1 MKKIFYQMA
10 LTIISA
16 VCVFNSC
23 QSDDLQNIVE
33 KGEKSPEIMVQ
44 NPYVTNQEEAV
55 IEAKNLLK
63 RFSDMDGIELRS
75 GEIDNLKSEIKA
87 CNVTVPNPDKL
98 KANTVQQIPIYTIQ
112 YKDKLGKDA
121 AVIVTVGDK
130 RIAEKDKILML
141 GMDGKNIGDW
151 TTKESAD
158 FFKDRIAGYVYN
170 KLNNKED
177 EAVNLRYGAGD
188 KCIYYRLPMQCD
200 WQQNRDPY
208 NRYAKGINGRRFYAG
223 CVAVAMAQ
231 IMAHHRW
238 PLSGTFPRYT
248 NMYTPQT
255 VTVSYKLS
263 DDDYRRMIYARDIS
277 PGDPYEPLY
286 KTVKEYVANLIAEC
300 GYRVKMMYGMKYHID
315 GSFGSYAF
323 DTNVPNAFAQMG
335 YSCDGLCEY
344 DLEKIKNDLKNMRPV
359 YMSGQSK
366 KDGKIKGGHAY
377 TVIGIFMYP
386 KTNENYL
393 AISID
398 DPWFTGYMVFNSEM
412 FTNSNY
418 NGKDAYT
425 YRYNCSII
433 TNIHPNKN

>member
-1 MKKIFYQMA
+1 
-10 LTIISA
+10 
-16 VCVFNSC
+16 
-23 QSDDLQNIVE
+23 
-33 KGEKSPEIMVQ
+33 
-44 NPYVTNQEEAV
+44 
-55 IEAKNLLK
+55 
-63 RFSDMDGIELRS
+63 MDGIKLRI
-75 GEIDNLKSEIKA
+75 GEINKLSSEIKA
-87 CNVTVPNPDKL
+87 CNITVPNPDRL
-98 KANTVQQIPIYTIQ
+98 KVNTVQKIPIYTIQ
-112 YKDKLGKDA
+112 YKDNLGKDA

-141 GMDGKNIGDW
+141 GMNGKTIEDW

-158 FFKDRIAGYVYN
+158 FFKDRIAGYVYS

-177 EAVNLRYGAGD
+177 EIVNLRYETGD
-188 KCIYYRLPMQCD
+188 KCIYYLLPMQCD
-200 WQQNRDPY
+200 WEQNRDPY

-344 DLEKIKNDLKNMRPV
+344 NLEKIKNDLKNMRPV
-359 YMSGQSK
+359 YMSGQS
-366 KDGKIKGGHAY
+366 IKGGGHAY
-377 TVIGIFMYP
+377 TVKGIFMYP

-393 AISID
+393 SISID

-412 FTNSNY
+412 FTDPNY
-418 NGKDAYT
+418 NKDDAYT

-433 TNIHPNKN
+433 TNIRPNKN

>member
-1 MKKIFYQMA
+1 MKKFFYQMA
-10 LTIISA
+10 LAIIST

-33 KGEKSPEIMVQ
+33 KGEKSPEVIVENPFIMG
-44 NPYVTNQEEAV
+44 QEEAA
-55 IEAKNLLK
+55 IEAEYLLK
-63 RFSDMDGIELRS
+63 RFSDMDGIKLRI
-75 GEIDNLKSEIKA
+75 GEINKLSSEIKA
-87 CNVTVPNPDKL
+87 CNITVPNPDRL
-98 KANTVQQIPIYTIQ
+98 KVNTVQKIPIYTIQ
-112 YKDKLGKDA
+112 YKDNLGKDA

-141 GMDGKNIGDW
+141 GMNGKTIEDW

-158 FFKDRIAGYVYN
+158 FFKDRIAGYVYS

-177 EAVNLRYGAGD
+177 EIVNLRYETGD
-188 KCIYYRLPMQCD
+188 KCIYYLLPMQCD
-200 WQQNRDPY
+200 WEQNRDPY

-344 DLEKIKNDLKNMRPV
+344 NLEKIKNDLKNMRPV
-359 YMSGQSK
+359 YMSGQS
-366 KDGKIKGGHAY
+366 IKGGGHAY
-377 TVIGIFMYP
+377 TVKGIFMYP

-393 AISID
+393 SISID

-412 FTNSNY
+412 FTDPNY
-418 NGKDAYT
+418 NKDDAYT

-433 TNIHPNKN
+433 TNIRPNKN